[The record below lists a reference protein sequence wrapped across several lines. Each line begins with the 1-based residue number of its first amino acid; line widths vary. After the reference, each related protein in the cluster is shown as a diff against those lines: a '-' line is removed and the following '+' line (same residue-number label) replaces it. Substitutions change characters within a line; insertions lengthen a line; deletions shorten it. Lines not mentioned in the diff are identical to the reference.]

1 MLIDRMTA
9 ARFPNGNLG
18 AFRFNG
24 QHLTPAVW
32 RGLFAK
38 KIYKQGAATAPTAKQ
53 AR

>member
-1 MLIDRMTA
+1 MLADSMTA

-32 RGLFAK
+32 LGSFCKEKL
-38 KIYKQGAATAPTAKQ
+38 
-53 AR
+53 